1 MVGSINMAQNAAI
14 DRLGATGKPVFFK
27 SHAAEFVALLP
38 QEEGAV
44 RLVTRSLGG
53 MQKEALVASASAG
66 AVWRLA
72 SDEGAYLAGLDA
84 APCPLSFFTVGM
96 VSELHAGMLRLGEAA
111 GIALRGLRLTLDSYY
126 TMRGSALQ
134 GTMLGGARDARLT
147 VQAPGPAA
155 SAEILLGLAHDA
167 AQSSAIARLAREQI
181 ANRFALS
188 CNAINV
194 PVSELQQGIDQETS
208 ADDAVFEHA
217 QPAAGDWS
225 ALIVRGGLTP
235 RAPHTSTL
243 AGGSLA
249 PEQDRVLHV
258 RGVSSL
264 REDGLLQVEQWLF
277 NPHGSMFSFVC
288 DARPGNSRGTKAPDP
303 WAYAAAGMAFCFM
316 TQFGRYAQIARLPL
330 EDCRLVQDMRFAEGQ
345 PANPVETAV
354 RLRGGFTVEQGAAQ
368 LRMAERTCFLHA
380 LCRSSVRIRLAT
392 REWSEEP
399 PEPSGAPG

>member
-1 MVGSINMAQNAAI
+1 MVGSDDMGQDTAV

-27 SHAAEFVALLP
+27 SQADGLRELMP
-38 QEEGAV
+38 QSAGAV

-53 MQKEALVASASAG
+53 MQKEALVASATAG
-66 AVWRLA
+66 TVWRLA
-72 SDEGAYLAGLDA
+72 SDEGSYLAGLDA

-96 VSELHAGMLRLGEAA
+96 VSELHAQMLRLGAAA
-111 GIALRGLRLTLDSYY
+111 GLAMQGLRLTLDSYY

-134 GTMLGGARDARLT
+134 GTMVGGARDARLS
-147 VQAPGPAA
+147 VQAPAGLT
-155 SAEILLGLAHDA
+155 SEQLLGLAQEA
-167 AQSSAIARLAREQI
+167 VQGSAILRLARETV

-188 CNAINV
+188 CNGHDV
-194 PVSELQQGIDQETS
+194 PLVELSQGIDPQIS
-208 ADDAVFEHA
+208 AEDAVFHES
-217 QPAAGDWS
+217 QMAAGDWS

-235 RAPHTSTL
+235 RAPHTNTL

-288 DARPGNSRGTKAPDP
+288 DARTGSSRGAQAPDP
-303 WAYAAAGMAFCFM
+303 WSYAAAGVAFCFM

-330 EDCRLVQDMRFAEGQ
+330 EDCRLVQDMRFAAGQ
-345 PANPVETAV
+345 PASPVETAV
-354 RLRGGFTVEQGAAQ
+354 RLRGAFTVEEGVAQ

-380 LCRSSVRIRLAT
+380 LCRSAVRIRLAT
-392 REWSEEP
+392 PAWSAQP
-399 PEPSGAPG
+399 PEPIGNP

>member
-1 MVGSINMAQNAAI
+1 MRQNVAV

-27 SHAAEFVALLP
+27 SHAAKFAELLP
-38 QEEGAV
+38 QGEDAV

-66 AVWRLA
+66 TVWRLA

-96 VSELHAGMLRLGEAA
+96 VSELHAGMLRLGETA
-111 GIALRGLRLTLDSYY
+111 GLALHGLRLTLDSYY

-147 VQAPGPAA
+147 VQVREGV
-155 SAEILLGLAHDA
+155 STDQLLGLAHDA
-167 AQSSAIARLAREQI
+167 AQNSTIARLAREPV

-188 CNAINV
+188 CNASDV
-194 PVSELQQGIDQETS
+194 PVSELQQGTDPETS
-208 ADDAVFEHA
+208 ADDAVFDHA
-217 QPAAGDWS
+217 QLAAGDWS

-288 DARPGNSRGTKAPDP
+288 DARDGDSRGTSAPDP
-303 WAYAAAGMAFCFM
+303 WSYAAAGMAFCFM

-330 EDCRLVQDMRFAEGQ
+330 EDCRLVQDMRFAAGQ

-354 RLRGGFTVEQGAAQ
+354 RLRGDFTVEQGAAQ

-380 LCRSSVRIRLAT
+380 LCKSTVRIRVAT

-399 PEPSGAPG
+399 PEPGGTP

>member
-1 MVGSINMAQNAAI
+1 MVASIDMHQNTAV

-27 SHAAEFVALLP
+27 SHAAGMAGLLT
-38 QEEGAV
+38 QDGGTV
-44 RLVTRSLGG
+44 RLITRSLGG
-53 MQKEALVASASAG
+53 MQKEALVASGAAG
-66 AVWRLA
+66 TVWRLA

-111 GIALRGLRLTLDSYY
+111 GLALHGLRLTLDSYY

-147 VQAPGPAA
+147 VQAPEGV
-155 SAEILLGLAHDA
+155 SADQLLGLAHDA
-167 AQSSAIARLAREQI
+167 AQLSPIARLAREPV

-188 CNAINV
+188 CNASNI
-194 PVSELQQGIDQETS
+194 PVSELQPGIDPDIS
-208 ADDAVFEHA
+208 ADDAQFDHA
-217 QPAAGDWS
+217 QLSAGDWS

-235 RAPHTSTL
+235 RVPHTTTL

-264 REDGLLQVEQWLF
+264 RDDRLMQVEQWLF

-288 DARPGNSRGTKAPDP
+288 DARDGDARGTNAPDP
-303 WAYAAAGMAFCFM
+303 WTYAAAGMAFCFM

-330 EDCRLVQDMRFAEGQ
+330 EDCRLVQDMRFAAGQ

-354 RLRGGFTVEQGAAQ
+354 RLRGGFTAEQGAAQ

-380 LCRSSVRIRLAT
+380 LCRSTVRIRLAT
-392 REWSEEP
+392 RDWSKEP
-399 PEPSGAPG
+399 PEPGGAP

>member
-1 MVGSINMAQNAAI
+1 MRQDVAV
-14 DRLGATGKPVFFK
+14 DRLGAAGKPVFFK
-27 SHAAEFVALLP
+27 SRAAGLSGLLP
-38 QEEGAV
+38 QGAGAV

-66 AVWRLA
+66 TVWRLA

-96 VSELHAGMLRLGEAA
+96 VSELHAGMLQLGEAA
-111 GIALRGLRLTLDSYY
+111 GLAVQGLRLTLDSYY

-147 VQAPGPAA
+147 AQVPEGL
-155 SAEILLGLAHDA
+155 SAEQLLGLAHEA
-167 AQSSAIARLAREQI
+167 VQMSAIARLAREPV

-188 CNAINV
+188 CNGNDA
-194 PVSELQQGIDQETS
+194 PVAELSQGIDPQIS
-208 ADDAVFEHA
+208 AEDAVFDHA
-217 QPAAGDWS
+217 QRAAGDWS

-258 RGVSSL
+258 RGVSRL

-288 DARPGNSRGTKAPDP
+288 DARGGNSRAADAPDP
-303 WAYAAAGMAFCFM
+303 WTYAAAGMAFCFM

-330 EDCRLVQDMRFAEGQ
+330 EDCRLVQDMRFAAGQ
-345 PANPVETAV
+345 PATPVETAV

-380 LCRSSVRIRLAT
+380 LCRSAVRIRLAT
-392 REWSEEP
+392 PGWSSDP
-399 PEPSGAPG
+399 PEPIGNP